1 MGAGTAALLTTMIR
15 ESVPGCADARCYALA
30 CPACMTME
38 LAESCK
44 EYVTSVINGTDIVPT
59 FSGGI
64 MTSSHNMRVTLYMF
78 SSSRKFKVY
87 TSCPSMRNFDALSVL
102 SSPDLS
108 LPPSQPPW
116 IVSGRMCGAAHG
128 LLSFRGT
135 SGHRSLG
142 PYRYVLGGGTCMH
155 GDG

>member
-1 MGAGTAALLTTMIR
+1 MGAQFHFLISLKNNSVGHSMGAGTAALLTTMIR

-64 MTSSHNMRVTLYMF
+64 MLSSHNMHATLYMYMF

-87 TSCPSMRNFDALSVL
+87 KSCPSMRNFGALSML
-102 SSPDLS
+102 SSPDS
-108 LPPSQPPW
+108 PLPPSQPLW
-116 IVSGRMCGAAHG
+116 TVFGRMCGAAHG

-135 SGHRSLG
+135 
-142 PYRYVLGGGTCMH
+142 
-155 GDG
+155 